1 MARIIALVNQKGGVG
16 KTTSAL
22 NIASFLALEGQT
34 VLLVDMDPQANAT
47 SGLGVNPRLL
57 DRGVYE
63 AITGE
68 HLIRNVVFQ
77 TDQDTMHL
85 APSTIHL
92 AGATVELVNEE
103 QREFKLDSALAD
115 VSPYYDYI
123 IIDCPPALGLL
134 TINALV
140 AAREIIIPVQ
150 AEYFALEG
158 LSQLLDTITLI
169 QQNLQPQLHITG
181 AFLTMVDKRN
191 ALAHEV
197 MRELHD
203 HFPGVVFNTVIP
215 RNVALA
221 EAPSHGKPIALYK
234 RRSRGGKAYQAL
246 TNEIID
252 VS

>member
-1 MARIIALVNQKGGVG
+1 MGRIIAFVNQKGGVG

-22 NIASFLALEGQT
+22 NIASFLALEGYT

-47 SGLGVNPRLL
+47 SGLGINPRLL
-57 DRGVYE
+57 DRGIYE
-63 AITGE
+63 AIIGE
-68 HLIRNVVFQ
+68 HLVRDIVFQ
-77 TDQDTMHL
+77 TEQELMHI

-92 AGATVELVNEE
+92 AGATVELVSEE
-103 QREFKLDSALAD
+103 KREYKLDAALAD

-140 AAREIIIPVQ
+140 AAREVIIPVQ
-150 AEYFALEG
+150 AEYYALEG
-158 LSQLLDTITLI
+158 LSQLLDTIELI
-169 QQNLQPQLHITG
+169 QQHLQPELKITG

-191 ALAHEV
+191 ALAQEV
-197 MRELHD
+197 IQELHD
-203 HFPGVVFNTVIP
+203 HFPGVVFETVIP

-234 RRSRGGKAYQAL
+234 ARSRGGKSYKAL
-246 TNEIID
+246 TSEII
-252 VS
+252 SIS